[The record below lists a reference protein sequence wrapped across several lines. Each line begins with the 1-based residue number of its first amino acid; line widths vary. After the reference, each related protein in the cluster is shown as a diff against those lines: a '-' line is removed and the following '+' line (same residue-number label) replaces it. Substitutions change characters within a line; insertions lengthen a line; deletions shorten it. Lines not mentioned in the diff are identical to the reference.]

1 MLSNQME
8 NQKIQE
14 LILSNFPDAQIA
26 IGKQFLTVSI
36 DKNNLCKLAGFLKQ
50 NSETSFDYLYCESAV
65 DYSDRF
71 EMVYHLDSTK
81 HRHQIVM
88 KSKITDKN
96 NPVIDSVCKIWIGAE
111 YHEREIFDLFGIKF
125 SGHPDLRKI
134 FLDNDWVG
142 FPLRKDYVDDIN
154 IVER

>member
-1 MLSNQME
+1 ME
-8 NQKIQE
+8 KQKVTE
-14 LILSNFPDAQIA
+14 LILSKIPGIEIA
-26 IGKQFLTVSI
+26 EGKQFLTLTV
-36 DKNNLCKLAGFLKQ
+36 DKSQLLQLSAILKDTP
-50 NSETSFDYLYCESAV
+50 ELLFDYLFCESAV

-96 NPVIDSVCKIWIGAE
+96 NPVIDSVCKVWIGAE

>member
-1 MLSNQME
+1 ME
-8 NQKIQE
+8 KQKVTE
-14 LILSNFPDAQIA
+14 LILSKIPGIE
-26 IGKQFLTVSI
+26 ITEGKQYLTLTV
-36 DKNNLCKLAGFLKQ
+36 DKSQLLQLSEILKNTPELQ
-50 NSETSFDYLYCESAV
+50 FDYLFCESAV

-71 EMVYHLDSTK
+71 ELVYHLDSTK

-111 YHEREIFDLFGIKF
+111 YHEREIFDLFGIRF
-125 SGHPDLRKI
+125 SDHPDLRKI

-142 FPLRKDYVDDIN
+142 FPLRKDYVDEIN